1 MMTPE
6 EMQKALEDRRL
17 PVVSRETGIHYNT
30 LKNIRNGDNKNPSYR
45 VAKLLS
51 DYLERRP

>member
-1 MMTPE
+1 MTPE

-17 PVVSRETGIHYNT
+17 AVVSRETGIHYNT
-30 LKNIRNGDNKNPSYR
+30 LRSIRDGDNKNPSYR
-45 VAKLLS
+45 VARLLS

>member
-17 PVVSRETGIHYNT
+17 TVVSRETGIHYNT

-45 VAKLLS
+45 VARLLS

>member
-1 MMTPE
+1 MTPE

-17 PVVSRETGIHYNT
+17 TVVSRETGIHYNT

-45 VAKLLS
+45 VARLLS

>member
-30 LKNIRNGDNKNPSYR
+30 LKNIRDGDNKNPSYR
-45 VAKLLS
+45 VARLLS

>member
-17 PVVSRETGIHYNT
+17 AVVSRETGIHYNT
-30 LKNIRNGDNKNPSYR
+30 LRSIRDGDNKNPSYR